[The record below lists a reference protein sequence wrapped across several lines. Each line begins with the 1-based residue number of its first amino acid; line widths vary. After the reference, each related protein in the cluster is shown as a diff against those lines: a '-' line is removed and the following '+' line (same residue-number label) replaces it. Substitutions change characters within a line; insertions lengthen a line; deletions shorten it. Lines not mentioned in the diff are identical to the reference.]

1 MDTPKDAEALFRD
14 SLKQWGD
21 PGTYMLAEHDPLP
34 DAELSWWRLHP
45 SEVEVFGI
53 DSALYPRLVE
63 AFSWYSGAIAA
74 TAHND
79 YFEFTAAEQRRWSR
93 FVREIDGEPLFDR
106 EKCLGF
112 MHEAAALPLRQC
124 AAMLAKMQACELR
137 GPIVQFRDEVTNSS

>member
-14 SLKQWGD
+14 SLNQWDD

-45 SEVEVFGI
+45 SEVALFGI
-53 DSALYPRLVE
+53 EPALYPRLVE
-63 AFSWYSGAIAA
+63 AFCWYSGAIAA
-74 TAHND
+74 AAHND
-79 YFEFTAAEQRRWSR
+79 YFDFATAEQQRWSR
-93 FVREIDGEPLFDR
+93 FVREVDGESVFDR

-137 GPIVQFRDEVTNSS
+137 GPTVQFRDEMAISP